1 MFTFWAITTL
11 IGVTGIAVAT
21 VFKRLGSEDRRVREW
36 MRATRRSTIAEAPEG
51 AVVRLVGKVTF
62 LDGKSV
68 EAALTGRR
76 CAFFEA
82 HLETMSDDATF
93 DLWKVGAR
101 ETGGV
106 PFAIDD
112 GTARAVVDPD
122 LAQVTLHKDV
132 VGKGGELVTPNEREA
147 AFLKRHARPGDGW
160 MLKRLHRWKEGIL
173 EEGETIAVVGVVM
186 READPSPN
194 ALRDYRQDAVRLR
207 LASGAGAPV
216 SISDEKELTR

>member
-1 MFTFWAITTL
+1 
-11 IGVTGIAVAT
+11 
-21 VFKRLGSEDRRVREW
+21 
-36 MRATRRSTIAEAPEG
+36 MRATPRSTIADAPEG
-51 AVVRLVGKVTF
+51 KVVRLVGKVTL
-62 LDGKSV
+62 LDGRCV

-132 VGKGGELVTPNEREA
+132 VGKGGELVTPNQREE
-147 AFLKRHARPGDGW
+147 AFLKRHAGPHDGW
-160 MLKRLHRWKEGIL
+160 MLKRLHRWREGIL
-173 EEGETIAVVGVVM
+173 EEGETIAVVGVVL
-186 READPSPN
+186 READPSPS
-194 ALRDYRQDAVRLR
+194 ALRDYRQDAVRIR
-207 LASGAGAPV
+207 LAGGTTAPV
-216 SISDEKELTR
+216 AISDEKELTR